1 MFFLYVYSE
10 EVFYVV
16 IFYKGICDVMHF
28 YIYIT
33 FEFFDAICVF
43 NDDVWWLQIWLDV
56 QLKDSQLDLLMTPT
70 SLNGMWPSLAL
81 QILSSMSS
89 FIFHLDIHHYS
100 CPLGWFWV
108 HFVDDIFILMLML
121 VMMLCRCILFVC
133 AFETLCIKTVYFF
146 CTLCGRLF
154 WKIVPKISE
163 SMGPRVVMLFRM

>member
-1 MFFLYVYSE
+1 MPKDYLCNAFLFICILDKDIWCNVFFICIQWRS
-10 EVFYVV
+10 FYVV

-70 SLNGMWPSLAL
+70 SLNGMWPSLAP

-108 HFVDDIFILMLML
+108 HFLFSLMIMMIFSSY
-121 VMMLCRCILFVC
+121 C
-133 AFETLCIKTVYFF
+133 
-146 CTLCGRLF
+146 
-154 WKIVPKISE
+154 
-163 SMGPRVVMLFRM
+163 